1 MREIKKIC
9 VVSEWLHGV
18 PDEGIHN
25 LARSLMDRWKEAH
38 LVRGIRIGEDLSVNR
53 LFLSLAL
60 RKTLREFD
68 PDTIVYISPSSA
80 KVGALLRTRMLKIY
94 SPRSKAFVI
103 ATQPVRYSGF
113 ERKLARLLAPDGVF
127 SQSSKGME
135 ELRHISCPVHF
146 LPSGVDTRRFAP
158 VDENRKRDLRRKY
171 EVDEGAFVVLHVG
184 HINRGRNVQI
194 LKDAARSRGV
204 RAILVGSTST
214 PQDEELARELAGAGV
229 RLIREFVPRIE
240 ELYQLADAYV
250 FPVLSEGS
258 AIGVPL
264 SVLEAMACDLPVITT
279 PFGGLPLMFR
289 EESGFAYFN
298 GGSELAGSIDLA
310 RKLRTGSTR
319 RMVEPY
325 DWDRVAS
332 GVVESM
338 RSGDGS

>member
-1 MREIKKIC
+1 MEINKIC
-9 VVSEWLHGV
+9 IVSEWLHGV

-25 LARSLMDRWKEAH
+25 LAQSLMDRWKAGYR
-38 LVRGIRIGEDLSVNR
+38 VRGIRIGADLSVNR
-53 LFLSLAL
+53 LFLSRAL
-60 RKTLREFD
+60 RKILREFD
-68 PDTIVYISPSSA
+68 PDAIVYISPASA
-80 KVGALLRTRMLKIY
+80 KVAALLRARMLKIY
-94 SPRSKAFVI
+94 SPRSKVFVI
-103 ATQPVRYSGF
+103 AAQPLRYNGF

-158 VDENRKRDLRRKY
+158 VDEARKRDLRRNY

-194 LKDAARSRGV
+194 LKDAARMRGV

-214 PQDEELARELAGAGV
+214 PHDEELARELSAAGV
-229 RLIREFVPRIE
+229 RLIRDFVPSIE
-240 ELYQLADAYV
+240 EIYQLADAYV
-250 FPVLSEGS
+250 FPVLSEGA

-289 EESGFAYFN
+289 EENGFAYFN
-298 GGSELAGSIDLA
+298 GGDEIAGSIDRA
-310 RKLRTGSTR
+310 RKLETISTR

-338 RSGDGS
+338 RSRDGS